1 MSQRRLWTASAIAI
15 SLPVLVGCEPKAVA
29 PAEPEPDAQAEQTA
43 QPTQR
48 PACPP
53 PAFVPAGSQLAAL
66 TAKAEEQGA
75 VRVIVRLNAQP
86 AQASSIRTA
95 QSAAV
100 KALRDAGAEEVA
112 VISPRLPYIVAEVS
126 AQELAAMY
134 PNPQFGEWA
143 EDRVAYPTL
152 AQSGPLVQ
160 APQLWEA
167 GGRGKGQSIAILDTG
182 VDRTHPFLAGRVAVE
197 ACFSTT
203 SATSGST
210 SVCPNGQASQTGE
223 GAGVQCKA
231 SGCDH
236 GTHVAGI
243 AAGKGT
249 GFSGMAPDAD
259 IIAVQVFSQF
269 TGRACGVG
277 GSPCVASFTSD
288 QIRALDFVLQQAAQ
302 RPIPAV
308 NMSLGG
314 GRSTQHCD
322 FDLTKPVIDQL
333 RAAGVATAIASGN
346 DGFRESVSFP
356 GCISTAVTVGATS
369 KQDQLAEFSNCG
381 PQVDLHAP
389 GVGINS
395 SIPGGGFASFNG
407 TSMATPHV
415 AGAFAALKSAHPAA
429 TIDQIERAL
438 KDTGVDVGGRPRIRL
453 LEASKALGGAPTGQE
468 VVVAQNPPPPV
479 ALQPVIAELAALP
492 AQQAVRVIVGVPASA
507 QPQSVTDALSRVE
520 TAAKAY
526 GAKKIERLGA
536 QPLLAIECTAAQA
549 RDLAASGVV
558 TSMQVD
564 RAATTQ

>member
-1 MSQRRLWTASAIAI
+1 MTQRRWWTASAITLAL
-15 SLPVLVGCEPKAVA
+15 SALAGCEPKSVA
-29 PAEPEPDAQAEQTA
+29 PAQPEPAPQPEQTA
-43 QPTQR
+43 QPAQR
-48 PACPP
+48 AACPP
-53 PAFVPAGSQLAAL
+53 PAFVPAESQLAVL
-66 TAKAEEQGA
+66 TAKAEEQGS

-86 AQASSIRTA
+86 AQASIRTA
-95 QSAAV
+95 QSAAM
-100 KALRDAGAEEVA
+100 KAFRDAGAEEVA

-134 PNPQFGEWA
+134 SSPQFGEWS
-143 EDRVAYPTL
+143 EDRIAYPTL

-160 APQLWEA
+160 APQLWAA
-167 GGRGKGQSIAILDTG
+167 GGRGKGQAVAIVDTG

-203 SATSGST
+203 SATSSAT
-210 SVCPNGQASQTGE
+210 SVCPNGQSSQTGE
-223 GAGVQCKA
+223 GAGVPCKA

-243 AAGKGT
+243 AAGKGAD
-249 GFSGMAPDAD
+249 FSGIAPDAD
-259 IIAVQVFSQF
+259 IIAIQVFSQF
-269 TGRACGVG
+269 TGRSCGIG
-277 GSPCVASFTSD
+277 TQPCVASFTSD
-288 QIRALDFVLQQAAQ
+288 QIRALDFVLQQAGQ
-302 RPIPAV
+302 RSIPAV

-389 GVGINS
+389 GVSINS
-395 SIPGGGFASFNG
+395 SVPGGGFASFNG

-429 TIDQIERAL
+429 TIDQIEKAL
-438 KDTGVDVGGRPRIRL
+438 KDTGIDVGGRPRIRL
-453 LEASKALGGAPTGQE
+453 LEASNALGGGSGQE
-468 VVVAQNPPPPV
+468 VAVAQNPSPPS
-479 ALQPVIAELAALP
+479 ALQPVMTELAALP
-492 AQQAVRVIVGVPASA
+492 SDLPVRVIAGVGSGNA
-507 QPQSVTDALSRVE
+507 QPQSVADALARIE
-520 TAAKAY
+520 TAARAY

-558 TSMQVD
+558 TSMQID

>member
-1 MSQRRLWTASAIAI
+1 MTQRRLWTASAIAI
-15 SLPVLVGCEPKAVA
+15 ALSALSGCEPKSVA
-29 PAEPEPDAQAEQTA
+29 PAQPEPGAQPEQTA
-43 QPTQR
+43 QPVQR

-53 PAFVPAGSQLAAL
+53 PAFIPAESQLAVL
-66 TAKAEEQGA
+66 TAKAEEQGS

-86 AQASSIRTA
+86 AQASIRSA
-95 QSAAV
+95 QSTAM
-100 KALRDAGAEEVA
+100 KAFRAAGAEEVA
-112 VISPRLPYIVAEVS
+112 VLSPRLPYIVAEVS

-134 PNPQFGEWA
+134 ANPQFGEWS
-143 EDRVAYPTL
+143 EDRIAYPTL

-167 GGRGKGQSIAILDTG
+167 GGRGKGQAVAILDTG

-203 SATSGST
+203 SATSGAI
-210 SVCPNGQASQTGE
+210 SVCPNGQASQTGA

-243 AAGKGT
+243 AAGKGAD
-249 GFSGMAPDAD
+249 FSGMAPDAD
-259 IIAVQVFSQF
+259 IVAVQVFSQF
-269 TGRACGVG
+269 TGRACGIG
-277 GSPCVASFTSD
+277 ASPCVASFTSD
-288 QIRALDFVLQQAAQ
+288 QIRALDFVLQQAGS
-302 RPIPAV
+302 RSIPAI

-322 FDLTKPVIDQL
+322 FDLTKPIIDQL

-389 GVGINS
+389 GVSINS
-395 SIPGGGFASFNG
+395 SVPGGGFASFNG

-415 AGAFAALKSAHPAA
+415 AGAFAALKSAHPTA
-429 TIDQIERAL
+429 TIDQIEKAL
-438 KDTGVDVGGRPRIRL
+438 KDTGIDIGGRPRIRL
-453 LEASKALGGAPTGQE
+453 LEASNALGGSGQE
-468 VVVAQNPPPPV
+468 VAVAQNPSPPPA
-479 ALQPVIAELAALP
+479 ALQPAIAELAALP
-492 AQQAVRVIVGVPASA
+492 PDQPVRVIVGISANA

-526 GAKKIERLGA
+526 GAKKIERLGS
-536 QPLLAIECTAAQA
+536 QPLLLIECTARQA

-558 TSMQVD
+558 ASMQVD
-564 RAATTQ
+564 RAATTQN

>member
-1 MSQRRLWTASAIAI
+1 MSRRRWWTASAIAI
-15 SLPVLVGCEPKAVA
+15 ALSALPGCEPKSVA
-29 PAEPEPDAQAEQTA
+29 PAEPEPSAQPEQTA
-43 QPTQR
+43 QPVQR

-53 PAFVPAGSQLAAL
+53 PAFVPADSQLAAL

-86 AQASSIRTA
+86 AQASVRSAQTA
-95 QSAAV
+95 AM
-100 KALRDAGAEEVA
+100 KAFRDAGAEEVA
-112 VISPRLPYIVAEVS
+112 VLSPRLPYIVAEVS
-126 AQELAAMY
+126 AQELAVMY
-134 PNPQFGEWA
+134 ADPQFGEWS
-143 EDRVAYPTL
+143 EDRIAYPTL

-160 APQLWEA
+160 APQLWEK
-167 GGRGKGQSIAILDTG
+167 GGRGAGQSVAILDTG
-182 VDRTHPFLAGRVAVE
+182 VDRTHPFVAGRVAVE

-203 SATSGST
+203 SAASGST

-231 SGCDH
+231 TGCDH

-249 GFSGMAPDAD
+249 DLSGVAPDAD
-259 IIAVQVFSQF
+259 IVAVQVFSQF
-269 TGRACGVG
+269 TGRACGIG
-277 GSPCVASFTSD
+277 ASPCVASFTSD
-288 QIRALDFVLQQAAQ
+288 QIRALDFVLQQAGQ
-302 RPIPAV
+302 RSIPAV

-322 FDLTKPVIDQL
+322 FDLTKPIIDQL

-369 KQDQLAEFSNCG
+369 KQDQLADFSNCG

-389 GVGINS
+389 GVSINS
-395 SIPGGGFASFNG
+395 SVPGGRFASFNG

-429 TIDQIERAL
+429 TIDQIEKAL

-453 LEASKALGGAPTGQE
+453 LEASNALGGGSGQE
-468 VVVAQNPPPPV
+468 VAVAQNPSPPP
-479 ALQPVIAELAALP
+479 ALQRAIAELADLP
-492 AQQAVRVIVGVPASA
+492 PDQNVRVIVGVPSNA
-507 QPQSVTDALSRVE
+507 QPQSVTDALSRAE

-526 GAKKIERLGA
+526 GAKKIERLGS
-536 QPLLAIECTAAQA
+536 QPLLAIECTARQA
-549 RDLAASGVV
+549 RDLAASGAVA
-558 TSMQVD
+558 SMQID
-564 RAATTQ
+564 RAVGTQN

>member
-1 MSQRRLWTASAIAI
+1 MTQRRWWTASVIAVAL
-15 SLPVLVGCEPKAVA
+15 SALAGCEPKSVA
-29 PAEPEPDAQAEQTA
+29 PAQPEPAPQPEQTA
-43 QPTQR
+43 QPAQR
-48 PACPP
+48 AACPP
-53 PAFVPAGSQLAAL
+53 PAFVPAESQLAVL
-66 TAKAEEQGA
+66 TAKAEEQGS

-86 AQASSIRTA
+86 AQASIRTA
-95 QSAAV
+95 QSAAM
-100 KALRDAGAEEVA
+100 KAFRDAGAEEVA

-134 PNPQFGEWA
+134 SSPQFGEWS
-143 EDRVAYPTL
+143 EDRIAYPTL

-160 APQLWEA
+160 APQLWAA
-167 GGRGKGQSIAILDTG
+167 GGRGKGQAVAIVDTG

-203 SATSGST
+203 SATSGAT
-210 SVCPNGQASQTGE
+210 SVCPNGQSSQTGE
-223 GAGVQCKA
+223 GAGVPCKA

-243 AAGKGT
+243 AAGKGAD
-249 GFSGMAPDAD
+249 FSGIAPDAD
-259 IIAVQVFSQF
+259 IIAIQVFSQF
-269 TGRACGVG
+269 TGRSCGIG
-277 GSPCVASFTSD
+277 TQPCVASFTSD
-288 QIRALDFVLQQAAQ
+288 QIRALDFVLQQAGQ
-302 RPIPAV
+302 RSIPAV

-389 GVGINS
+389 GVSINS
-395 SIPGGGFASFNG
+395 SVPGGGFASFNG

-429 TIDQIERAL
+429 TIDQIEKAL
-438 KDTGVDVGGRPRIRL
+438 KDTGIDVGGRPRIRL
-453 LEASKALGGAPTGQE
+453 LEASNALGGGSGQE
-468 VVVAQNPPPPV
+468 VAVAQNPSPPS
-479 ALQPVIAELAALP
+479 ALQPVMTELAALP
-492 AQQAVRVIVGVPASA
+492 SDLPVRVIAGVGSGNA
-507 QPQSVTDALSRVE
+507 QPQSVADALARIE
-520 TAAKAY
+520 TAARAY

-558 TSMQVD
+558 TSMQID

>member
-1 MSQRRLWTASAIAI
+1 MRRLLVSTAIAVVL
-15 SLPVLVGCEPKAVA
+15 STLLASCEEKKPVP
-29 PAEPEPDAQAEQTA
+29 PAEPDPSADQAAA

-53 PAFVPAGSQLAAL
+53 PAFVPAESQLAVL

-86 AQASSIRTA
+86 AQASIRTA
-95 QSAAV
+95 QSTAM
-100 KALRDAGAEEVA
+100 KAFRDAGAEEVA
-112 VISPRLPYIVAEVS
+112 VLSPRLPYIVAEVS

-134 PNPQFGEWA
+134 SNPQFGEWS
-143 EDRVAYPTL
+143 EDRIAYPTL
-152 AQSGPLVQ
+152 AQSGSLVQ

-167 GGRGKGQSIAILDTG
+167 GGRGKGQAVAILDTG

-203 SATSGST
+203 SAASGAT

-249 GFSGMAPDAD
+249 DFSGVAPEAD
-259 IIAVQVFSQF
+259 IVAVQVFSQF
-269 TGRACGVG
+269 TGRACGIG
-277 GSPCVASFTSD
+277 ASPCVASFTSD
-288 QIRALDFVLQQAAQ
+288 QIRALDFVLQQAGQ
-302 RPIPAV
+302 RSIPAIT
-308 NMSLGG
+308 MSLGG

-322 FDLTKPVIDQL
+322 FDLTKPIIDQL

-389 GVGINS
+389 GVSINS
-395 SIPGGGFASFNG
+395 SVPGGGFASFNG

-415 AGAFAALKSAHPAA
+415 AGAFAALKSAHPKA
-429 TIDQIERAL
+429 TIDQIEKAL

-453 LEASKALGGAPTGQE
+453 LEASNALGGGSGQE
-468 VVVAQNPPPPV
+468 VAVAQNPSSPA
-479 ALQPVIAELAALP
+479 ALQPVITELAALP
-492 AQQAVRVIVGVPASA
+492 PDQPVRVIVGVPANA
-507 QPQSVTDALSRVE
+507 QPQSVTDSLARVE
-520 TAAKAY
+520 TAARAY
-526 GAKKIERLGA
+526 GAKSIERLGS
-536 QPLLAIECTAAQA
+536 QPLLAIECTAKQA
-549 RDLAASGVV
+549 RDLAASGAVV
-558 TSMQVD
+558 SMQVD
-564 RAATTQ
+564 RAARTQN